1 MQRNISARPLSVMAK
16 IRASLLL
23 RHALCQRGRATDE
36 RLAKI
41 KKGGGI
47 NRAGSEIR
55 GRLPLLGYAR
65 RSGEPAKG
73 RSVMG
78 GN

>member
-1 MQRNISARPLSVMAK
+1 
-16 IRASLLL
+16 
-23 RHALCQRGRATDE
+23 
-36 RLAKI
+36 LAKI